1 LFEQIANDPDAKKL
15 GVLMNEWY
23 LQFGSKPM
31 QIRKVVSEVF
41 DCRAHDL
48 HDAISEFPVEERGK
62 INNGKFGWLLK
73 KNANKVVNGMK
84 FEKVEQGERL
94 AWRVVKLPDQ
104 S

>member
-1 LFEQIANDPDAKKL
+1 
-15 GVLMNEWY
+15 
-23 LQFGSKPM
+23 
-31 QIRKVVSEVF
+31 
-41 DCRAHDL
+41 L

-84 FEKVEQGERL
+84 FEKVEEGERT
-94 AWRVVKLPDQ
+94 AWRVVKLPNQ